1 MIRSSNFCH
10 SEAIAEESAVTVRRQ
25 TLGRFFA
32 EPALERSEGLR
43 MTKTHILVFLLIA
56 CSLSACT
63 STPSPRSQQIVFGA
77 PWEPI
82 SFHPQRGL
90 DSASY
95 YAQSLVYEAL
105 VGYDDQ
111 LHFVP
116 ALAESFSVSPDGKK
130 YAFTLRKDLHFS
142 DSTPLTLADVVAT
155 LNVARAKESPYR
167 ADFADIEKME
177 EHDNKLV
184 LYLSRPC
191 APLLSRIAELR
202 VLPAV
207 YLNKADKG
215 VLQFATKPIASGPFY
230 LAGWKS
236 GLELVFKRNK
246 YYWGNTLG
254 KGAQFEELVWRV
266 VPDKYLMALA
276 LKNREL
282 DVAQIDPASW
292 QHYLDKTDVKLASFN
307 GSRTVYL
314 AFNLNQSPFNDTKVR
329 QAVSMA
335 INKKAM
341 MDKLYEGF
349 AEPASSDFPSS
360 SWVYNAQTKQWP
372 YEPAQSINMLK
383 STGVNNLAFSILTIN
398 DYQDQALIIADNLRK
413 AGIKTEV
420 HIAEYST
427 LRQRYL
433 KKGQFQTC
441 LLSRSTGP
449 DPECIL
455 NWGSGGS
462 FNFCRFS
469 DKRVDELL
477 DVGRRSMVP
486 SERKHTYEEIQA
498 ILADEQPFVF
508 LLQPKLLI
516 AHQPD
521 ILSVSTNTN
530 QPLPWDNPVF
540 NARRWSRRP

>member
-1 MIRSSNFCH
+1 
-10 SEAIAEESAVTVRRQ
+10 
-25 TLGRFFA
+25 
-32 EPALERSEGLR
+32 
-43 MTKTHILVFLLIA
+43 MTKVFLLA
-56 CSLSACT
+56 CLIVFSLSACT
-63 STPSPRSQQIVFGA
+63 STPSGRAQQIVFGA

-82 SFHPQRGL
+82 SLHPQRGL

-105 VGYDDQ
+105 IGYDEQ

-116 ALAESFSVSPDGKK
+116 ALAESFNVSADGKK
-130 YAFTLRKDLHFS
+130 YVFTLRPDLYFS
-142 DSTPLTLADVVAT
+142 DGSSLMLSDIVAT

-167 ADFADIEKME
+167 ADFADIEKIAE
-177 EHDNKLV
+177 DGRSITLN
-184 LYLSRPC
+184 LSRPC

-202 VLPAV
+202 ILPAR
-207 YLNKADKG
+207 YLNSPDKG
-215 VLQFATKPIASGPFY
+215 VSQFATKPISSGAFY

-246 YYWGNTLG
+246 YYWGNTVG
-254 KGAQFEELVWRV
+254 KGAQIEELVWRI

-276 LKNREL
+276 LKNKEL

-292 QHYLDKTDVKLASFN
+292 QHYLNKTDVKLAPVN

-314 AFNLNQSPFNDTKVR
+314 AFNLGHRPFNEAKVR

-335 INKKAM
+335 INKPAL

-349 AEPASSDFPSS
+349 AEPASTDFPPS
-360 SWVYNAQTKQWP
+360 SWVYNANTKQWP

-383 STGVNNLAFSILTIN
+383 GAGVNNLAFSVLTIN

-413 AGIKTEV
+413 AGIRTEV

-477 DVGRRSMVP
+477 DVARRSMVP
-486 SERKHTYEEIQA
+486 SERKHAYEEIQA
-498 ILADEQPFVF
+498 ILAEEQPFVF

-521 ILSVSTNTN
+521 IESVSINTN
-530 QPLPWDNPVF
+530 QCLPWDNPVF
-540 NARRWSRRP
+540 NARQWRKRLP